1 MKKIVL
7 FFIGVLFFA
16 GCSVKTTPVYV
27 TFKSPKLKISDQGF
41 LKEGPGYKEFELYK
55 GGVGYKLTL
64 KNSVVCINGQCMD
77 KGKFIKEYLGE
88 EYPSD
93 FFDKVIEG
101 KPIENFG
108 KIIRKGDGFVQKK
121 GNILYSVK
129 KNGVLFK
136 DKSKNIILLIKK
148 LRERG

>member
-1 MKKIVL
+1 MKKIIL
-7 FFIGVLFFA
+7 FFMGVLFFA

-77 KGKFIKEYLGE
+77 KGKFIEEYLGE

-108 KIIRKGDGFVQKK
+108 KITKIDGGFYQKK
-121 GNILYSVK
+121 KNILYKVQQ
-129 KNGVLFK
+129 NIVLFK
-136 DKSKNIILLIKK
+136 DSSKKVVLLIKR
-148 LRERG
+148 LRNKK